1 MNRFPFFTAIILAT
15 LFLFTQGC
23 ASADKMLEAGEYDNV
38 IRLAQRK
45 LTGKQR
51 KSPKL
56 VAAVEAAYAR
66 VTARDLAEVDR
77 LKSANRESNW
87 GRINGIYRDMRKRQ
101 QVLAPLLPITDK
113 NGYTAYFE
121 VVNVDRME
129 EESRTRAAAYHYVQ
143 GQQLLNRART
153 GDKSSARAAHR
164 ELAESLKYFRGYKD
178 ATSLQ
183 QEAHEIGI
191 SHILVKV
198 ENRAHVIVPQRFED
212 RLLQVNMADLNTFW
226 EEYHI
231 NPRAGL
237 TFDYRINLDI
247 TQINVSPERVRE
259 REYVDTKE
267 IEDGFEYVLDNNG
280 NVTKDSLGNDI
291 TVARI
296 VTVKALVIE
305 VLQEKEAHVE
315 GTVKVFS
322 LPTNRLLRSQP
333 LGASVLFENYASTFR
348 GDERALSRETRRR
361 IGNRPGP
368 FPTNESMILQAA
380 DELKPVLLDKI
391 LDYRSLVQA

>member
-1 MNRFPFFTAIILAT
+1 MNRFPFLTAIILAS

-23 ASADKMLEAGEYDNV
+23 ASADKMLERGEYDKV

-56 VAAVEAAYAR
+56 VTAVEAAYAR
-66 VTARDLAEVDR
+66 VTARDLAEIDR

-87 GRINGIYRDMRKRQ
+87 GRINSIYRDMRKRQ
-101 QVLAPLLPITDK
+101 EALAPLLPLTDK

-121 VVNVDRME
+121 IINVNRME
-129 EESRTRAAAYHYVQ
+129 QESRNRAAAYHYTQ
-143 GQQLLNRART
+143 GQKLMNRARR
-153 GDKSSARAAHR
+153 GDKASARAAYR

-178 ATSLQ
+178 ASNLQ
-183 QEAHEIGI
+183 REAHELGI
-191 SHILVKV
+191 SHILVNVDNK
-198 ENRAHVIVPQRFED
+198 AHVIVPQRFED
-212 RLLQVNMADLNTFW
+212 RLLQVNMADLNSFW

-231 NPRAGL
+231 NTRSGL

-247 TQINVSPERVRE
+247 TQINVSPERIRE

-280 NVTKDSLGNDI
+280 NVAKDSLGNDI
-291 TVARI
+291 KVTRVI
-296 VTVKALVIE
+296 TVKAQIIE
-305 VLQEKEAHVE
+305 VLQEKQANVQ
-315 GTVKVFS
+315 GTIKVFS
-322 LPTNRLLRSQP
+322 LPDNRLLRSQP

-380 DELKPVLLDKI
+380 DELKPVLFDKI
-391 LDYRSLVQA
+391 LDYKSLVQV